1 MKVIIHAGMHKTG
14 STSIQWTF
22 ANRDLGHVRY
32 FRWRV
37 PNHGGLV
44 TLLFHEQAER
54 FWEYRLQ
61 GYSRED
67 LLPLREKWLESFKQD
82 LTQPGAHTCL
92 LSAEAIS
99 TLIRRSMLAPLRAFL
114 EKYSDDIQVIAYVR
128 PPVSFME
135 SVFQQR
141 VRSGDVKFNPHPQRY
156 WPQYRQRF
164 EPLDQVFGREN
175 VTLRKFDRKTLK
187 NGSVVDDLA
196 GFVGIPVPHRSSSRL
211 KNESLSLEALA
222 LLFVQRK
229 FGRGRATGFRGAQVL
244 NNKVIEILA
253 GIGKEKIQF
262 VPELVLRT
270 VAANEADLE
279 WMERRLSEPLRETP
293 ENLNGP
299 LLRSEQDL
307 LSIADQSFPELE
319 ALAPDPPTDV
329 ALSTRENIIRKM
341 DKLCEMS
348 PALRVP
354 AGSRASASIR

>member
-1 MKVIIHAGMHKTG
+1 MKVIIHAGMPKTG

-32 FRWRV
+32 FRWLR
-37 PNHGGLV
+37 PAHNDLII
-44 TLLFHEQAER
+44 LLFDERGER
-54 FWEYRLQ
+54 FTRYRLKNYGPKEK
-61 GYSRED
+61 GYSREE
-67 LLPLREKWLESFKQD
+67 LLLLREEWLESFEQD

-92 LSAEAIS
+92 LSTEMIS
-99 TLIRRSMLAPLRAFL
+99 NGRLWSVLTPLKAFL

-128 PPVSFME
+128 PPVSFMA

-141 VRSGDVKFNPHPQRY
+141 VKGGKAGSGKFNPKGY
-156 WPQYRQRF
+156 WPRYRQCF

-196 GFVGIPVPHRSSSRL
+196 GFVGIPVPHNSSQL
-211 KNESLSLEALA
+211 ENESLSLEALA

-229 FGRGRATGFRGAQVL
+229 FGRGRATGFRGAQVQ
-244 NNKVIEILA
+244 NNKVAQVQNNKVLEMLA

-262 VPELVLRT
+262 APELVLPI

-341 DKLCEMS
+341 DKLCEQT
-348 PALRVP
+348 L
-354 AGSRASASIR
+354 

>member
-1 MKVIIHAGMHKTG
+1 MKVIIHAGMPKTG
-14 STSIQWTF
+14 STSIQQTF

-32 FRWRV
+32 FRWRW

-44 TLLFHEQAER
+44 TLLFHEQAGH
-54 FWEYRLQ
+54 FGVYRLQ
-61 GYSRED
+61 GYSREE
-67 LLPLREKWLESFKQD
+67 LLPLREEWLESFEQD
-82 LTQPGAHTCL
+82 LTQPDAHTCL

-99 TLIRRSMLAPLRAFL
+99 TWRWRSMLAPLRAFL

-128 PPVSFME
+128 PPANYMP

-141 VRSGDVKFNPHPQRY
+141 VKGGKAGSGKFNPKGY

-175 VTLRKFDRKTLK
+175 VILRKFDRKTLK

-196 GFVGIPVPHRSSSRL
+196 GFAGIPVPHNSSQL
-211 KNESLSLEALA
+211 ENESLSLEALA
-222 LLFVQRK
+222 LWFVQRK
-229 FGRGRATGFRGAQVL
+229 FGRGRAIGFRGAQVQ
-244 NNKVIEILA
+244 NNKVFEILA

-262 VPELVLRT
+262 APELVLRT

-341 DKLCEMS
+341 DKLCEQT
-348 PALRVP
+348 L
-354 AGSRASASIR
+354 

>member
-1 MKVIIHAGMHKTG
+1 MKVIIHAGMPKTG
-14 STSIQWTF
+14 STSIQHTF
-22 ANRDLGHVRY
+22 AGQDLGHVRY
-32 FRWRV
+32 FRWRQS
-37 PNHGGLV
+37 NHGGLV
-44 TLLFHEQAER
+44 TLLFDERGER
-54 FWEYRLQ
+54 FPRYRLKGYGPKEK
-61 GYSRED
+61 GYSREE
-67 LLPLREKWLESFKQD
+67 LLLLREEWLEFFEQD
-82 LTQPGAHTCL
+82 LTQPGADTCL
-92 LSAEAIS
+92 LSTEMIS
-99 TLIRRSMLAPLRAFL
+99 SWRCSGTRALLKACL
-114 EKYSDDIQVIAYVR
+114 EKYSDDIQVIAYIR
-128 PPVSFME
+128 PPVSFMA
-135 SVFQQR
+135 SAFQQR
-141 VRSGDVKFNPHPQRY
+141 IKGGDRKFNPKGY
-156 WPQYRQRF
+156 WPRYRQRF

-175 VTLRKFDRKTLK
+175 VILRKFDRKTLK

-196 GFVGIPVPHRSSSRL
+196 GFAGIPVPHRLSSPRL

-229 FGRGRATGFRGAQVL
+229 FGRGRATGFRGAQVQ
-244 NNKVIEILA
+244 NNKVAQVQNNKVLEMLA

-262 VPELVLRT
+262 VPELVLPI

-341 DKLCEMS
+341 DKLCEQT
-348 PALRVP
+348 L
-354 AGSRASASIR
+354 

>member
-1 MKVIIHAGMHKTG
+1 MKVIIHAGMPKTG
-14 STSIQWTF
+14 STAIQRTF
-22 ANRDLGHVRY
+22 AGQDLGHVRY

-44 TLLFHEQAER
+44 TLLFHEQAEH
-54 FWEYRLQ
+54 FWGHRLN

-67 LLPLREKWLESFKQD
+67 LLPLREEWLESFEQD

-99 TLIRRSMLAPLRAFL
+99 TWHWRSVLTPLKVYL

-128 PPVSFME
+128 PPVSYMP

-141 VRSGDVKFNPHPQRY
+141 VKGGDVKFNSKGY
-156 WPQYRQRF
+156 WPRYRQRF
-164 EPLDQVFGREN
+164 ETLDQVFGREN

-196 GFVGIPVPHRSSSRL
+196 GFVEIPVPHRSSSPRL

-229 FGRGRATGFRGAQVL
+229 FGRGRATGFRGAQDL
-244 NNKVIEILA
+244 NEKVFEILA

-262 VPELVLRT
+262 APELVLPI

-329 ALSTRENIIRKM
+329 ALSTRENMIRKM
-341 DKLCEMS
+341 DKLCEQT
-348 PALRVP
+348 L
-354 AGSRASASIR
+354 

>member
-14 STSIQWTF
+14 STSIQQTF
-22 ANRDLGHVRY
+22 AGQDLGHVRY
-32 FRWRV
+32 FRWRQ

-44 TLLFHEQAER
+44 TLLFHEQAMH
-54 FWEYRLQ
+54 FVSYRLQ
-61 GYSRED
+61 GYSRKD
-67 LLPLREKWLESFKQD
+67 LLPLREEWLESFKQD

-99 TLIRRSMLAPLRAFL
+99 TWRWRSMLAPLRAFL

-128 PPVSFME
+128 PPVSFMA
-135 SVFQQR
+135 SAFQQR
-141 VRSGDVKFNPHPQRY
+141 IKFGDKKEFNLR
-156 WPQYRQRF
+156 WPRYRQRF
-164 EPLDQVFGREN
+164 ELLDQVFGREN

-196 GFVGIPVPHRSSSRL
+196 GFVGIPVPHRLSSPRL

-222 LLFVQRK
+222 LWFVQRK

-244 NNKVIEILA
+244 NEKVLDILA
-253 GIGKEKIQF
+253 GIGKEKLQF
-262 VPELVLRT
+262 APELVLPI

-279 WMERRLSEPLRETP
+279 WMERRLSESLRETP

-329 ALSTRENIIRKM
+329 ALSTRENMIRKM
-341 DKLCEMS
+341 DKLCEQT
-348 PALRVP
+348 L
-354 AGSRASASIR
+354 